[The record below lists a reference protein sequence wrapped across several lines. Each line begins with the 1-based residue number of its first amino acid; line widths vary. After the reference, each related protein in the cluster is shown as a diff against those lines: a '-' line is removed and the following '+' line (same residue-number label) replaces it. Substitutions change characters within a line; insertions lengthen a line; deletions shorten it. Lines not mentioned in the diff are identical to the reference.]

1 MAGCYIKRAGRLH
14 HGQERPVV
22 PHIVHQCAHSTLY
35 NVQQNVHHAH
45 LQNWSIHTGPS
56 FARAVQVDHDHGGP
70 IGPWWSQAPAA
81 QDVKVDS
88 DVFGYKCIKLY

>member
-1 MAGCYIKRAGRLH
+1 MQICGRILYQAGRPFASRSRAASAL
-14 HGQERPVV
+14 RSAS
-22 PHIVHQCAHSTLY
+22 QCAHSTLY
-35 NVQQNVHHAH
+35 NVQQYVHHAH
-45 LQNWSIHTGPS
+45 LQNWSIRTRPS

-88 DVFGYKCIKLY
+88 DMFGYPPN